1 MSYPPVTMAAWTR
14 LVWFCCP
21 VRGSALSSGTSY
33 GRTSMRQRLL
43 SGIPARARWPTTSQ
57 LRPPKVEGWD
67 HARVALVAHSL
78 GGVVGMR
85 LAAHLGD
92 RVAGFIGISA
102 AIPINGGS
110 FVSALPF
117 PQKVIVRLMLRLAG
131 TRPPDAAIRKG
142 LCSDLTTEQ
151 ADQIVARFTPES
163 RAVYTDRVD
172 VAPPDVPRRY
182 VVLTADREF
191 PPSLQARFARRL
203 GGNQIELD
211 SGHLPMVSQPGEL
224 AKLLARFLSDAVAP

>member
-1 MSYPPVTMAAWTR
+1 MDATG
-14 LVWFCCP
+14 LV
-21 VRGSALSSGTSY
+21 
-33 GRTSMRQRLL
+33 LL
-43 SGIPARARWPTTSQ
+43 PGAGLGPELWDE
-57 LRPPKVEGWD
+57 LRPHLDAPALAVRYPGEGTLADYVAAAAAQVEGWE
-67 HARVALVAHSL
+67 HARVVLVAHSL